1 MAPSEWTWSVKAI
14 RDIIL
19 AANSTSGINT
29 THRVAYRPPIAVSLP
44 LLALSVTYF
53 KRTLWH

>member
-14 RDIIL
+14 RDILL
-19 AANSTSGINT
+19 AADTASGINT
-29 THRVAYRPPIAVSLP
+29 THHVAYRPPIAVSQL

-53 KRTLWH
+53 KQTLWH